1 MSSYGNGMATI
12 GVTAP
17 AVTQAVVSTVEQEV
31 VTPPPQRTTSSTTP
45 PISQPISLGPRPTA
59 AQQVTFPQVTRE
71 YPWGMLTSFTYE
83 FILVLQHMLIILWQY
98 FLHCIIIMLQV
109 LLLIIIESCKPRQ
122 V

>member
-71 YPWGMLTSFTYE
+71 YPWGMPTSFTYGVHTSPSTYADNSVTV
-83 FILVLQHMLIILWQY
+83 FSP
-98 FLHCIIIMLQV
+98 LHNHNASGSAVNNNRVMQT
-109 LLLIIIESCKPRQ
+109 
-122 V
+122 